1 MGEVVDE
8 VVDEVV
14 GEAVDEAGFKSEIG
28 GIGSATVIVIWVGGS
43 KGSQSVLVIHVSE

>member
-8 VVDEVV
+8 VVGEV
-14 GEAVDEAGFKSEIG
+14 VDEAGFKSEIG

-43 KGSQSVLVIHVSE
+43 KGSQSVLGIHVSE